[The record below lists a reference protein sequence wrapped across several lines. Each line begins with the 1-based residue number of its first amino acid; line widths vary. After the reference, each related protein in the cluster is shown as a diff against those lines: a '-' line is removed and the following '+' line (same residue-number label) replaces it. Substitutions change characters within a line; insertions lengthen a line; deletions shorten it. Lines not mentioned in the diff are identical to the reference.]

1 MRPPTGP
8 GGPPA
13 VTGVV
18 LAGGHSRRFRGLEK
32 TLVAID
38 GEPMVRRVVE
48 AVRAGTGRPPVVAT
62 HTAERRDEVA
72 AVLGPDTTYALDDPG
87 FEGPV
92 AGLVGAL
99 DAVSTPWAVAVGG
112 DMPLVSP
119 GAIRWLLGRTV
130 APADAVA
137 VHVDGTVQ
145 PLHAAY
151 RVAAVERVRT
161 DLPRSAGLSALLDRL
176 DVLAVDVDEA
186 PDGVRLRESL
196 LDVDTRAD
204 LEGLAGRL
212 TDRRDR

>member
-1 MRPPTGP
+1 MSPPPGP

-13 VTGVV
+13 ATGVV
-18 LAGGHSRRFRGLEK
+18 LAGGHSRRFRGPEK
-32 TLVAID
+32 TLVAVD
-38 GEPMVRRVVE
+38 GEPMVRLVAE

-72 AVLGPDTTYALDDPG
+72 AVLGSEATYALDDPG
-87 FEGPV
+87 FEGPL

-99 DAVSTPWAVAVGG
+99 GAVSTPWAVAVGG

-119 GAIRWLLGRTV
+119 GAIRWLLGRTD
-130 APADAVA
+130 ATADAVA
-137 VHVDGTVQ
+137 VRDDGTPQ

-151 RVAAVERVRT
+151 RVESVERVRR

-186 PDGVRLRESL
+186 PDRVRLRESL
-196 LDVDTRAD
+196 LDVDTRED
-204 LEGLAGRL
+204 LEGLTGRL
-212 TDRRDR
+212 AGRRDR